1 MKKLSVKAIVGIT
14 LGVVIA
20 VVAAVILVTVLR
32 IDDGRARAIALDQAG
47 GGEIIREEISREGLF
62 SEYSY
67 VISSGDR
74 WYEIEIGGFGNVEE
88 MSSGT
93 GQYIDD

>member
-47 GGEIIREEISREGLF
+47 GGEISREGLL

>member
-1 MKKLSVKAIVGIT
+1 MEEQERLLWIRREEEKLS
-14 LGVVIA
+14 
-20 VVAAVILVTVLR
+20 
-32 IDDGRARAIALDQAG
+32 GRK
-47 GGEIIREEISREGLF
+47 F